1 MNTKYIITGNMA
13 SDTIPNPDALG
24 NAWFVKG
31 IEFKK
36 GPRAVMDHLSNFNPK
51 DSAVMDEQD
60 KIEALSGLQVDSNAI
75 IQLVDNKNDEVN
87 YTATTNAKQ
96 LAVFSEIYY
105 KDGWKAYVD
114 EKETSIVK
122 VNYVLRGLVVPAG
135 DHKIRFEFKPNSIT
149 SSKQIAGI
157 ASILLQLALITFIV
171 LYIKGLLSAQ
181 KNAQ

>member
-1 MNTKYIITGNMA
+1 
-13 SDTIPNPDALG
+13 
-24 NAWFVKG
+24 
-31 IEFKK
+31 
-36 GPRAVMDHLSNFNPK
+36 
-51 DSAVMDEQD
+51 
-60 KIEALSGLQVDSNAI
+60 
-75 IQLVDNKNDEVN
+75 VN

-114 EKETSIVK
+114 EKETPIVK

-157 ASILLQLALITFIV
+157 ASILLWLALITFIV